1 MVRILNKQEVLFSQ
15 AICIFLFNN
24 CSQDLIENGFE
35 TVKQMTEEIRGLKWL
50 EGDDKRGWE
59 YRDRPSFFT
68 ISMCNTRGKGIE
80 GRERICVS
88 SFFSSLSSLS
98 HLTLNSFLCSNMSQN
113 KWNKK
118 GEKSKRH
125 NKTLYKERK
134 TERKWRRKF
143 EPQDLVK
150 NNWNSN
156 QQISPPFQFFNSQ
169 YSL

>member
-1 MVRILNKQEVLFSQ
+1 MVRILNKQEILFSQ

-59 YRDRPSFFT
+59 YRDRPIFLQFPCAT
-68 ISMCNTRGKGIE
+68 QGEKGL

-113 KWNKK
+113 KRNKK
-118 GEKSKRH
+118 GERSKRH
-125 NKTLYKERK
+125 NKTLNKRKKER
-134 TERKWRRKF
+134 
-143 EPQDLVK
+143 
-150 NNWNSN
+150 
-156 QQISPPFQFFNSQ
+156 
-169 YSL
+169 